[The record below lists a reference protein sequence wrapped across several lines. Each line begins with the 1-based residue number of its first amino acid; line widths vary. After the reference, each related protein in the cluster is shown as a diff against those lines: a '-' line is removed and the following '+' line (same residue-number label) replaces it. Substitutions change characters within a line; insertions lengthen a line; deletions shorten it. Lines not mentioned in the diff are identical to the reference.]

1 MLKHL
6 LPLVPEKFD
15 TYVEPF
21 VGGGALFFALASEG
35 RFQKAVLAD
44 TSPFIIPTYV
54 GVRDYPEQVN
64 WHLNFSV
71 IAAGQDPAMA
81 QATYYS
87 HRDTLNDSIRNGEF
101 GAYPVAEI
109 DIGFDAASFIYLN
122 KNCFNGLVRTN
133 KKGEFN
139 VSWGKFF
146 PPRTTS
152 EEAIRA
158 ASKALQK
165 AELVYGDYYPEFL
178 EPGTVIFADPPY
190 VPVSQTAN
198 FVSYT
203 PDGFGPDK
211 QKALAEYL
219 TRQAHRGVHVV
230 ATNSDTEEVRSLYS
244 DPIFKVQEVGMTR
257 TINIDPSKRGKVN
270 ELIIYTK

>member
-44 TSPFIIPTYV
+44 TSPFIIPTYA
-54 GVRDYPEQVN
+54 GVRDYPDEVIT
-64 WHLNFSV
+64 HLLFSV
-71 IAAGQDPAMA
+71 VAAGQDPAMA
-81 QATYYS
+81 QAAYYS
-87 HRDTLNDSIRNGEF
+87 LRDTMNLTLRNGEF
-101 GAYPVAEI
+101 GIYPSDTI
-109 DIGFDAASFIYLN
+109 SFDAATFIYLN

-133 KKGEFN
+133 KSGEFN

-152 EEAIRA
+152 DEVIRA

-165 AELVYGDYYPEFL
+165 AELVYGNYYPEFL

-219 TRQAHRGVHVV
+219 TRQAHRGVHVI
-230 ATNSDTEEVRSLYS
+230 ATNSDTEEVRSLYG

-270 ELIIYTK
+270 ELIIYSK